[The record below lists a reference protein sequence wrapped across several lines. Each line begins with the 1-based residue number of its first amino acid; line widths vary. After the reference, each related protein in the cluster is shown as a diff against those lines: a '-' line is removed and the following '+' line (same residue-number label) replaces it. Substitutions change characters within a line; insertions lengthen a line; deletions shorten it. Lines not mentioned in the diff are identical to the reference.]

1 MNFIHLPS
9 VGSTN
14 SEMLR
19 RLEAKE
25 MLEEGTVLWTKRQTE
40 GRGQTGNSWESEA
53 DKNISFSM
61 LLHPVWLSP
70 AKQFVLSETAALAI
84 VETLEEYF
92 PGFSIKWPN
101 DIYHDDRKIAG
112 MLIENRIVGTRLQ
125 DSVIGIGININ
136 QMDFLSSAPN
146 PVSLRQLMLEKLMEN
161 EGAYPDT
168 LQPPGATVALRA
180 VSPELLSDI
189 EAHMEEIPPEAFLHK
204 VCERLILHYHEIR
217 EKGSEHI
224 HKNYI
229 YRLYRNEGYHPY
241 SDAETGEEF
250 EAKITEIA
258 PDGRM
263 TLEKRNGEKRSFWFK
278 EVKFVL
284 PCGVT
289 KE

>member
-25 MLEEGTVLWTKRQTE
+25 VLEEGTVIWTTRQTA
-40 GRGQTGNSWESEA
+40 GRGQVGNSWESEA

-61 LLHPVWLSP
+61 LFHPTWLSP
-70 AKQFVLSETAALAI
+70 AKQFVLSEIAALGIA
-84 VETLEEYF
+84 ETLEDYF

-112 MLIENRIVGTRLQ
+112 MLIENRIIGTHLQ
-125 DSVIGIGININ
+125 DSVIGIGVNIN
-136 QMDFLSSAPN
+136 QMEFSSSAPN
-146 PVSLRQLMLEKLMEN
+146 PVSLRQLMLEKLLEN

-168 LQPPGATVALRA
+168 LQPPGSTVALRA
-180 VSPELLSDI
+180 VSPELLCNI
-189 EAHMEEIPPEAFLHK
+189 EAHMEEISPECFLRK
-204 VCERLILHYHEIR
+204 VCEKIFLNYQEIR
-217 EKGSEHI
+217 ESGTERFHR
-224 HKNYI
+224 NYTN
-229 YRLYRNEGYHPY
+229 RLYRNEGYYPY
-241 SDAETGEEF
+241 SDSETGENF

-258 PDGRM
+258 SDGRM
-263 TLEKRNGEKRSFWFK
+263 TLEERSGKKRIYWFK